1 MVLVTAIALQKW
13 TPLCLVS
20 EKPQVSVSS
29 GYHPDNPPRHMQY
42 MRDARPVHT
51 LSWYSSI
58 LYTVLILNT
67 VGEWL
72 TNKVKCKGWGSV
84 S

>member
-29 GYHPDNPPRHMQY
+29 GYHPDNSPRHVQH
-42 MRDARPVHT
+42 MRDARPVHA
-51 LSWYSSI
+51 LSWYSM
-58 LYTVLILNT
+58 LYTILILNT
-67 VGEWL
+67 VGEYL
-72 TNKVKCKGWGSV
+72 TSKVKYKGRGSV